1 MAEDIL
7 FSVQMTGVDAWI
19 AQTSKLV
26 SATNTAFASIK
37 IPDLSLGN
45 QAEMLK
51 NINKL
56 VGDLNKGF
64 SGIKTPKIPEN
75 SMPSKPFDLATASLG
90 ELQKELNKT
99 KANFSGG
106 STAYIDKLNEKIAQ
120 FKAEMNG
127 VKAVKLP
134 IPEPRAF
141 NLATANVSELQK
153 ELTKLQKQFSGGD
166 ASYIIKVRER
176 LKELKVEMG
185 AVSKESFTE
194 KLKGAF
200 GGAIKEATDFKG
212 MLLGAVTGGALVSGA
227 MAIGSAVFNMGKF
240 AINSA
245 AQFESLRAS
254 LDVITGGT
262 AAGGKLFQ
270 QFQTLAS
277 TSPFNF
283 DDVAEQGTKLLAM
296 GIPIEDVTNRLS
308 RIGDIAA
315 GVGREKLPSIVYAYG
330 QIKAQGKAMA
340 GDLSQFIN
348 AGVPIIEELA
358 KVLGKP
364 EAEIKK
370 LASAGKIGFK
380 EIDTALIN
388 MTSSGGKF
396 FEMMKTQSNTFEGL
410 WSSMEDSFQILGAQL
425 GQLLLPTAKE
435 IVITITEL
443 INKFTEFVQSD
454 FGQKMAKDLGDAT
467 RETVAGFKFIISSID
482 KIKAYTESSSK
493 VTPNGIVTGKSE
505 TTKQIEGTVLKSV
518 VMPAPVA
525 SIITVVDMLR
535 ELGKVQQKADEVDNS
550 FKKVEESYS
559 QLEKGLTSLN
569 GTDLSQ
575 LSEEGK
581 KILNSWGFVGD
592 VGDVV
597 TESTAKIPPA
607 AEFAAGSIGA
617 ISQSLTEA
625 KDRLNKVGAGSGAFA
640 AVAKETITLEKQLK
654 VINDRLALMA
664 TSSNSL
670 EGLQLRLSQMESKL
684 RETSASSSTFDKLAQ
699 GIVKFKDEIEALQN
713 RIKAFENVKG
723 SINDLNFQIQII
735 NNQINKQAPNSGLIP
750 TLVAQSV
757 ALNAQIKETQN
768 NIKRLEFNPKSLES
782 YNFELSILNEKLQKQ
797 SIGSA
802 ETANVRYEIELL
814 NNQIK
819 LLNMELGNVPVFNS
833 ISGLGNE
840 ISDVQK
846 KINELDTPQTSADF
860 EHLKNLQTY
869 ILSLKES
876 ENTAKDIIAIF
887 EKSAKGDI
895 VKILSQ
901 PELDKLTELK
911 KQLSELKASGDIETN
926 LKLKLDVSSLENQIK
941 SFEKSFESVSFGQT
955 IGGQLVGKAIAPQ
968 SHSPLN
974 DTGFTAPTVPDIGT
988 DVIDSF
994 NEVNDSITNSKASLA
1009 AFFEAMGATKIQS
1022 IDFADTLTET
1032 FKDIKNQAFQS
1043 LGNGLAETA
1052 TMFGKG
1058 IGDMIMGAA
1067 SFEDVLEQA
1076 LISLGKTIFVEIPK
1090 VVGMGLVQ
1098 AAFSPANIA
1107 TFPAS
1112 LPVMIPLLVGGLAL
1126 LGLSGIA
1133 SGVLSGMEKKSQ
1145 SKAND
1150 IKSANQ
1156 TLASGNNDIKS
1167 ANQTLASG
1175 NVGATSSNSPMGL
1188 GGINGSEPVIN
1199 TQMTVIIQNTGIDG
1213 IVLNTIQQQA
1223 FTQQR
1228 IK

>member
-26 SATNTAFASIK
+26 NATNSAFASIR

-45 QAEMLK
+45 QSEMLK

-56 VGDLNKGF
+56 VGDLNKGL
-64 SGIKTPKIPEN
+64 SGIKMPKIPEN
-75 SMPSKPFDLATASLG
+75 SLPSKPFDLATASLG

-106 STAYIDKLNEKIAQ
+106 NTAYIDKLNEKIAQ

-166 ASYIIKVRER
+166 ASYIVKVRER

-212 MLLGAVTGGALVSGA
+212 MLLGAVTGGTIVAGVT
-227 MAIGSAVFNMGKF
+227 AIGTAVFNMGKF

-245 AQFESLRAS
+245 AQFEGLRAS
-254 LDVITGGT
+254 LDVITGST
-262 AAGGKLFQ
+262 AAGGRLFQ
-270 QFQTLAS
+270 QFQALAS

-380 EIDTALIN
+380 EIDAALLN
-388 MTSSGGKF
+388 MTNSGGKF

-410 WSSMEDSFQILGAQL
+410 WSSMEDSLQILGGQL
-425 GQLLLPTAKE
+425 GQSLLPIAKE
-435 IVITITEL
+435 VVIAITEL
-443 INKFTEFVQSD
+443 INGITQLIQTEGFKNWVNGVAES
-454 FGQKMAKDLGDAT
+454 FSNL
-467 RETVAGFKFIISSID
+467 VAGMKFAMKAFDFSD
-482 KIKAYTESSSK
+482 KKQSEQQNKANQSA
-493 VTPNGIVTGKSE
+493 KSE
-505 TTKQIEGTVLKSV
+505 SGGAMSFFGNSVKSV
-518 VMPAPVA
+518 LTSQNPVL
-525 SIITVVDMLR
+525 SMSVDVLQS
-535 ELGKVQQKADEVDNS
+535 LGKVEKKTQEINDNY
-550 FKKVEESYS
+550 KKVEESYM
-559 QLEKGLTSLN
+559 QLERGLGTLTE
-569 GTDLSQ
+569 TDLSQ
-575 LSEEGK
+575 LSAEGK
-581 KILNSWGFVGD
+581 KVLDTWGFVGD
-592 VGDVV
+592 AV

-617 ISQSLTEA
+617 ITQSLTEA
-625 KDRLNKVGAGSGAFA
+625 KDRLNKISAGSGAFT

-664 TSSNSL
+664 TNSNSL

-684 RETSASSSTFDKLAQ
+684 RETDASSKTFDKLAE
-699 GIVKFKDEIEALQN
+699 GVVKFKDQIEVLQN

-735 NNQINKQAPNSGLIP
+735 NNQINKQAPNSGLLP

-757 ALNAQIKETQN
+757 ELTN
-768 NIKRLEFNPKSLES
+768 RLKAIQDN
-782 YNFELSILNEKLQKQ
+782 
-797 SIGSA
+797 
-802 ETANVRYEIELL
+802 
-814 NNQIK
+814 IK
-819 LLNMELGNVPVFNS
+819 LLSFVPNSLEALNFQLSLTNEKYNKTTDQTIFNQIAVEALATEKQIDALNNKIAKAKRLAKGEAMPNITGITNLPSQGLLPS
-833 ISGLGNE
+833 IVDNAFVGATPNAIASEDTMLAPKADT
-840 ISDVQK
+840 S
-846 KINELDTPQTSADF
+846 ELD
-860 EHLKNLQTY
+860 NLISKFNEVDNVALATQR
-869 ILSLKES
+869 
-876 ENTAKDIIAIF
+876 
-887 EKSAKGDI
+887 
-895 VKILSQ
+895 
-901 PELDKLTELK
+901 
-911 KQLSELKASGDIETN
+911 N
-926 LKLKLDVSSLENQIK
+926 L
-941 SFEKSFESVSFGQT
+941 
-955 IGGQLVGKAIAPQ
+955 
-968 SHSPLN
+968 
-974 DTGFTAPTVPDIGT
+974 
-988 DVIDSF
+988 IDSF
-994 NEVNDSITNSKASLA
+994 D
-1009 AFFEAMGATKIQS
+1009 KIKES
-1022 IDFADTLTET
+1022 
-1032 FKDIKNQAFQS
+1032 AFQS
-1043 LGNGLAETA
+1043 LGQGLAQTA
-1052 TMFGKG
+1052 EMFGKG
-1058 IGDMIMGAA
+1058 IGDMIMGVA
-1067 SFEDVLEQA
+1067 SFEDVLKQA
-1076 LISLGKTIFVEIPK
+1076 LISLGKTILVEIPK
-1090 VVGMGLVQ
+1090 VIGMGLIQ
-1098 AAFSPANIA
+1098 SAFSPVGIAMFPANIPIA
-1107 TFPAS
+1107 LA
-1112 LPVMIPLLVGGLAL
+1112 GLAL
-1126 LGLSGIA
+1126 VGLSGIA
-1133 SGVLSGMEKKSQ
+1133 SGVLSGMERKSQ
-1145 SKAND
+1145 SKA
-1150 IKSANQ
+1150 
-1156 TLASGNNDIKS
+1156 NDIKS

-1188 GGINGSEPVIN
+1188 GGVNGSQPVIN

>member
-26 SATNTAFASIK
+26 SATNSAFASIK

-64 SGIKTPKIPEN
+64 SGIKMPKIPE
-75 SMPSKPFDLATASLG
+75 S
-90 ELQKELNKT
+90 
-99 KANFSGG
+99 
-106 STAYIDKLNEKIAQ
+106 
-120 FKAEMNG
+120 
-127 VKAVKLP
+127 P
-134 IPEPRAF
+134 IPTKSF
-141 NLATANVSELQK
+141 SLATANVGELQK

-166 ASYIIKVRER
+166 ATYIIKVRER
-176 LKELKVEMG
+176 LKDLRVEMG

-200 GGAIKEATDFKG
+200 GGAIREATDFKG
-212 MLLGAVTGGALVSGA
+212 MLLGAVTGGAIVAGA
-227 MAIGSAVFNMGKF
+227 AQIGKAIFDVGKF

-254 LDVITGGT
+254 LDVITGST

-296 GIPIEDVTNRLS
+296 GIPIDDVTNRLS
-308 RIGDIAA
+308 RIGDVAA

-380 EIDTALIN
+380 EIDAALIN

-410 WSSMEDSFQILGAQL
+410 WSSMQDSFQILGAQL
-425 GQLLLPTAKE
+425 GQALLPLAKE
-435 IVITITEL
+435 VVITITDL
-443 INKFTEFVQSD
+443 I
-454 FGQKMAKDLGDAT
+454 
-467 RETVAGFKFIISSID
+467 
-482 KIKAYTESSSK
+482 
-493 VTPNGIVTGKSE
+493 NGIVQLTQTDGFKNWVNGVAESFSNLAAGVKVVVKSFDLLE
-505 TTKQIEGTVLKSV
+505 TASEKEKSKAKAGTQDNTSPYSTAIKSTMYANFPILTMGVDVLQG
-518 VMPAPVA
+518 
-525 SIITVVDMLR
+525 
-535 ELGKVQQKADEVDNS
+535 LGKVEKKTQEINDNYR
-550 FKKVEESYS
+550 KVEESYT
-559 QLEKGLTSLN
+559 QLERGLTTLTE
-569 GTDLSQ
+569 TDLSQ
-575 LSEEGK
+575 LSAEGK
-581 KILNSWGFVGD
+581 AVLDTWGFVGD
-592 VGDVV
+592 AV
-597 TESTAKIPPA
+597 TTAATKIPPA

-617 ISQSLTEA
+617 ISQSLTDA

-640 AVAKETITLEKQLK
+640 AVAKESIALEKQLK
-654 VINDRLALMA
+654 AINDRLALMS
-664 TSSNSL
+664 TNSNSL

-699 GIVKFKDEIEALQN
+699 GVVKFKDEIEALQN

-750 TLVAQSV
+750 SLVMQSV
-757 ALNAQIKETQN
+757 SLNAQIKEFQN

-782 YNFELSILNEKLQKQ
+782 YNFELSVLNEKLQKQ
-797 SIGSA
+797 SLGSA

-819 LLNMELGNVPVFNS
+819 LLNIELGNVPAFNS
-833 ISGLGNE
+833 ITGLGNE
-840 ISDVQK
+840 ISEVQK
-846 KINELDTPQTSADF
+846 KINELDTPQTGADF
-860 EHLKNLQTY
+860 EHLKNLQIY
-869 ILSLKES
+869 ITSLKES
-876 ENTAKDIIAIF
+876 ENKAKDIVTIF
-887 EKSAKGDI
+887 ENVAKGNI

-911 KQLSELKASGDIETN
+911 KQLSELKASSDIETN

-941 SFEKSFESVSFGQT
+941 SFEKSFEGVSFGET
-955 IGGQLVGKAIAPQ
+955 IGSQVVGKTIAPQ
-968 SHSPLN
+968 SLMPSN
-974 DTGFTAPTVPDIGT
+974 DTDFTIPSIPNIGT
-988 DVIDSF
+988 DIVGSF
-994 NEVNDSITNSKASLA
+994 DAVNNSITSSTASLS

-1022 IDFADTLTET
+1022 IDAAETLTET
-1032 FKDIKNQAFQS
+1032 FKEIKNQAFQS
-1043 LGNGLAETA
+1043 LGQGLGQTAE
-1052 TMFGKG
+1052 MFSKG
-1058 IGDMIMGAA
+1058 IGDMIMGVA

-1076 LISLGKTIFVEIPK
+1076 LISLGKTILVEIPK
-1090 VVGMGLVQ
+1090 VIGMGLVQ

-1126 LGLSGIA
+1126 LGA
-1133 SGVLSGMEKKSQ
+1133 SGLAGSLLGSVGNKS
-1145 SKAND
+1145 
-1150 IKSANQ
+1150 KSSTSSTPNANQ
-1156 TLASGNNDIKS
+1156 TLS
-1167 ANQTLASG
+1167 SG
-1175 NVGATSSNSPMGL
+1175 NVGATNNSPMGL
-1188 GGINGSEPVIN
+1188 GGISGSEPVIN

>member
-64 SGIKTPKIPEN
+64 SGIKMPKIPE
-75 SMPSKPFDLATASLG
+75 S
-90 ELQKELNKT
+90 
-99 KANFSGG
+99 
-106 STAYIDKLNEKIAQ
+106 
-120 FKAEMNG
+120 
-127 VKAVKLP
+127 P
-134 IPEPRAF
+134 IPTKSF
-141 NLATANVSELQK
+141 SLATANVGELQK

-166 ASYIIKVRER
+166 ATYIIKVRER
-176 LKELKVEMG
+176 LKDLRVEMG
-185 AVSKESFTE
+185 AVSRESFTE

-200 GGAIKEATDFKG
+200 GGAIREATDFKG
-212 MLLGAVTGGALVSGA
+212 MLLGAVTGGAIVAGA
-227 MAIGSAVFNMGKF
+227 AQIGKAIFDVGKF

-254 LDVITGGT
+254 LDVITGST

-296 GIPIEDVTNRLS
+296 GIPIDDVTNRLS
-308 RIGDIAA
+308 RIGDVAA

-380 EIDTALIN
+380 EIDAALIN

-425 GQLLLPTAKE
+425 GQALLPLAKE
-435 IVITITEL
+435 VVITITDL
-443 INKFTEFVQSD
+443 I
-454 FGQKMAKDLGDAT
+454 
-467 RETVAGFKFIISSID
+467 
-482 KIKAYTESSSK
+482 
-493 VTPNGIVTGKSE
+493 NGIVQLTQTDGFKNWVNGVAESFSNLAAGVKVVVKGFDLLETASEKEKS
-505 TTKQIEGTVLKSV
+505 KAKAGTQDNTSPYGTAIKSTMYANFPILTMGVDVLQG
-518 VMPAPVA
+518 
-525 SIITVVDMLR
+525 
-535 ELGKVQQKADEVDNS
+535 LGKVEKKTQEINDNYR
-550 FKKVEESYS
+550 KVEESYT
-559 QLEKGLTSLN
+559 QLERGLTTLTE
-569 GTDLSQ
+569 TDLSQ
-575 LSEEGK
+575 LSAEGK
-581 KILNSWGFVGD
+581 AVLDTWGFVGD
-592 VGDVV
+592 AV
-597 TESTAKIPPA
+597 TTAATKIPPA

-617 ISQSLTEA
+617 ISQSLTDA

-640 AVAKETITLEKQLK
+640 AVAKESIALEKQLK
-654 VINDRLALMA
+654 AINDRLALMA
-664 TSSNSL
+664 TNSNSL

-699 GIVKFKDEIEALQN
+699 GVVKFKDEIEALQN

-750 TLVAQSV
+750 SLVMQSV
-757 ALNAQIKETQN
+757 ELANRLKAIQDNIKMLSFAPNTLEALNFQLSLTNEKYNKTTDQTIFNQIAVEALATEKQIESLN
-768 NIKRLEFNPKSLES
+768 NKIAKAKRLAKGDGLP
-782 YNFELSILNEKLQKQ
+782 
-797 SIGSA
+797 
-802 ETANVRYEIELL
+802 
-814 NNQIK
+814 
-819 LLNMELGNVPVFNS
+819 S
-833 ISGLGNE
+833 ISGITNLPSQGQVSS
-840 ISDVQK
+840 IVGSAFVGA
-846 KINELDTPQTSADF
+846 TPNSIA
-860 EHLKNLQTY
+860 
-869 ILSLKES
+869 S
-876 ENTAKDIIAIF
+876 ENIMLAPQADT
-887 EKSAKGDI
+887 S
-895 VKILSQ
+895 
-901 PELDKLTELK
+901 ELDKLISKLNEVDN
-911 KQLSELKASGDIETN
+911 KALGTQRGLID
-926 LKLKLDVSSLENQIK
+926 
-941 SFEKSFESVSFGQT
+941 SFEKIRES
-955 IGGQLVGKAIAPQ
+955 
-968 SHSPLN
+968 
-974 DTGFTAPTVPDIGT
+974 
-988 DVIDSF
+988 
-994 NEVNDSITNSKASLA
+994 
-1009 AFFEAMGATKIQS
+1009 
-1022 IDFADTLTET
+1022 
-1032 FKDIKNQAFQS
+1032 AFQS

-1058 IGDMIMGAA
+1058 IGDMVMGVA

-1076 LISLGKTIFVEIPK
+1076 LISLGKTILVEIPK
-1090 VVGMGLVQ
+1090 VIGMGLVQ
-1098 AAFSPANIA
+1098 AAFSPAMIA

-1126 LGLSGIA
+1126 LGA
-1133 SGVLSGMEKKSQ
+1133 SGLAGSLLGSVGNKS
-1145 SKAND
+1145 
-1150 IKSANQ
+1150 KSSTSSTPNANQ
-1156 TLASGNNDIKS
+1156 TLS
-1167 ANQTLASG
+1167 SG
-1175 NVGATSSNSPMGL
+1175 NVGATNNSPMGL

>member
-26 SATNTAFASIK
+26 NATNSAFASIR

-45 QAEMLK
+45 QSEMLK

-56 VGDLNKGF
+56 VGDLNKGL
-64 SGIKTPKIPEN
+64 SGIKMPKIPEN
-75 SMPSKPFDLATASLG
+75 SLPSKPFDLATASLG

-166 ASYIIKVRER
+166 ASYIVKVRER

-212 MLLGAVTGGALVSGA
+212 MLLGAVTGGTIVAGVT
-227 MAIGSAVFNMGKF
+227 AIGTAVFNMGKF

-245 AQFESLRAS
+245 AQFEGLRES
-254 LDVITGGT
+254 LDVITGST
-262 AAGGKLFQ
+262 AAGGRLFQ
-270 QFQTLAS
+270 QFQALAS

-370 LASAGKIGFK
+370 LASAGQIGFK
-380 EIDTALIN
+380 EIDAALLN
-388 MTSSGGKF
+388 MTNSGGKF

-425 GQLLLPTAKE
+425 GQALLPLAKE
-435 IVITITEL
+435 VVIAITEL
-443 INKFTEFVQSD
+443 INGITQLTQTEGFKNWVNGVAES
-454 FGQKMAKDLGDAT
+454 FSNL
-467 RETVAGFKFIISSID
+467 VAGMKFAMKAFDFFD
-482 KIKAYTESSSK
+482 KKQSEQQNKANQSA
-493 VTPNGIVTGKSE
+493 KSE
-505 TTKQIEGTVLKSV
+505 SGGAMSFFGNSVKSV
-518 VMPAPVA
+518 LTSQYPVL
-525 SIITVVDMLR
+525 SMSVDVLQS
-535 ELGKVQQKADEVDNS
+535 LGKVEKKTQEINDNY
-550 FKKVEESYS
+550 KKVEESYT
-559 QLEKGLTSLN
+559 QLERGLGTLTE
-569 GTDLSQ
+569 TDLSQ
-575 LSEEGK
+575 LSAEGK
-581 KILNSWGFVGD
+581 KVLDTWGFVGD
-592 VGDVV
+592 AV

-625 KDRLNKVGAGSGAFA
+625 KDRLNKISAGSGAFT

-654 VINDRLALMA
+654 AINDRLALMA
-664 TSSNSL
+664 TNSNSL

-684 RETSASSSTFDKLAQ
+684 RETDASSKTFDKLAE
-699 GIVKFKDEIEALQN
+699 GVVKFKDQIEVLQN

-735 NNQINKQAPNSGLIP
+735 NNQINKQAPNSGLLP

-757 ALNAQIKETQN
+757 ELTN
-768 NIKRLEFNPKSLES
+768 RLKAIQDN
-782 YNFELSILNEKLQKQ
+782 
-797 SIGSA
+797 
-802 ETANVRYEIELL
+802 
-814 NNQIK
+814 IK
-819 LLNMELGNVPVFNS
+819 LLSFVPNSLEALNFQLSLTNEKYNKTTDQTIFNQ
-833 ISGLGNE
+833 IAVEALATEKQIAALNKQIEIAKRLASGAAVPAMPEYNPNE
-840 ISDVQK
+840 PFIDLP
-846 KINELDTPQTSADF
+846 NPR
-860 EHLKNLQTY
+860 N
-869 ILSLKES
+869 LKES
-876 ENTAKDIIAIF
+876 PALSGADISQLVAPIPPLTEMSEQLAFWKEYGIELEWVNKNFTDMQDFTTALNSPFVALGETMGMTT
-887 EKSAKGDI
+887 EKS
-895 VKILSQ
+895 ILFAN
-901 PELDKLTELK
+901 TM
-911 KQLSELKASGDIETN
+911 IETFS
-926 LKLKLDVSSLENQIK
+926 KIK
-941 SFEKSFESVSFGQT
+941 ES
-955 IGGQLVGKAIAPQ
+955 
-968 SHSPLN
+968 
-974 DTGFTAPTVPDIGT
+974 
-988 DVIDSF
+988 
-994 NEVNDSITNSKASLA
+994 
-1009 AFFEAMGATKIQS
+1009 
-1022 IDFADTLTET
+1022 
-1032 FKDIKNQAFQS
+1032 AFQS
-1043 LGNGLAETA
+1043 LGQGLAQTA
-1052 TMFGKG
+1052 EMFGKG
-1058 IGDMIMGAA
+1058 IGDMIMGVA
-1067 SFEDVLEQA
+1067 SFEDVLKQA
-1076 LISLGKTIFVEIPK
+1076 LISLGKTILVEIPK
-1090 VVGMGLVQ
+1090 VIGMGLIQ
-1098 AAFSPANIA
+1098 SAFSPVGIAMFPANIPIA
-1107 TFPAS
+1107 LA
-1112 LPVMIPLLVGGLAL
+1112 GLAL
-1126 LGLSGIA
+1126 VGLSGIA
-1133 SGVLSGMEKKSQ
+1133 SGVLSGMERKSQ
-1145 SKAND
+1145 SKA
-1150 IKSANQ
+1150 
-1156 TLASGNNDIKS
+1156 NDIKS

-1188 GGINGSEPVIN
+1188 GGVNGSQPVIN